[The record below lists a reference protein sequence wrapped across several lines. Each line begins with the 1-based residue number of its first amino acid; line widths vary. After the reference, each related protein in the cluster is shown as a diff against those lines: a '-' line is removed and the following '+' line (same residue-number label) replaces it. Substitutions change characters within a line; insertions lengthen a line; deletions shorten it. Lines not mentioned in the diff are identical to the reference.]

1 MDRIPIMKTSDF
13 YLKPTAKNINESM
26 EKRFGEKLDLESYS
40 IDQLNR
46 AANLIENKIS
56 EHKRGDFNSTLNNED
71 YHRLTFMK
79 DAVTTELNERAV
91 SKAQQKAAGAALA
104 AKRGKGKA
112 KGASKEMEK
121 MNTKELEKFAGTKH
135 KGLPEKKKKVDE
147 SMQTMKE
154 LALHHATEY
163 AKHHKKGSLEHAMHH
178 KKQCEEC
185 GGVLTHD
192 AVGEC
197 WMSHGGDKPA
207 RVMLSPIS
215 GNAGAG
221 GAGGV
226 ASMMTAEATKKKAKP
241 DFLDFDKDGNKKE
254 PMKKALKDKK
264 MGEAI
269 VDPKDLEGEYQST
282 ITKKQK
288 ASQALVPAKNKAHKK
303 QMYAQG
309 RYPIQSKLRRDE
321 QTLDEIGDT
330 PKGRA
335 TLGSYINKAVANKG
349 MNDRY
354 SAGKPNG
361 NKESDKVA
369 SQRASGI
376 KMAVKRLTRE
386 STKAK
391 PDFLDMDKDGNKK
404 ETMKKA
410 VADKKKKSV
419 KESYEMAIRRYLREG
434 EEGKAELVMAVKD
447 MVDKFTAWSEDIASM
462 QATAAMEMADQIRD
476 ELGSD
481 QSEAFKQA
489 ISPALDT
496 AFQAVKGAREAMNN
510 QVAAMTGGAP
520 AMPAGPDMGAEAP
533 APDMGAEP
541 DMGPEPDM
549 GDEGDIAADMP
560 PPEGREKRES
570 IERHRRLARILAS

>member
-1 MDRIPIMKTSDF
+1 MKTSDF

-264 MGEAI
+264 
-269 VDPKDLEGEYQST
+269 VDE
-282 ITKKQK
+282 
-288 ASQALVPAKNKAHKK
+288 V
-303 QMYAQG
+303 
-309 RYPIQSKLRRDE
+309 SK
-321 QTLDEIGDT
+321 
-330 PKGRA
+330 A

-349 MNDRY
+349 RNDRY
-354 SAGKPNG
+354 SAGKLNG
-361 NKESDKVA
+361 DKESDKVA
-369 SQRASGI
+369 SQRAAGI
-376 KMAVKRLTRE
+376 KMAVNKLTRE

-489 ISPALDT
+489 ISPALDA

-541 DMGPEPDM
+541 DIGPEPDM
-549 GDEGDIAADMP
+549 GDEGDMAADMP

>member
-13 YLKPTAKNINESM
+13 YLKPSAKNINESM

-40 IDQLNR
+40 MDQLNR
-46 AANLIENKIS
+46 AASLIEGKIA
-56 EHKRGDFNSTLNNED
+56 EHKKSDFNSTLNNEE
-71 YHRLTFMK
+71 YHRLNFMK

-192 AVGEC
+192 AMGEC

-207 RVMLSPIS
+207 RVMMSPIS
-215 GNAGAG
+215 GNG
-221 GAGGV
+221 GAS
-226 ASMMTAEATKKKAKP
+226 SMMTAEATKKKSKP

-264 MGEAI
+264 
-269 VDPKDLEGEYQST
+269 VDE
-282 ITKKQK
+282 
-288 ASQALVPAKNKAHKK
+288 V
-303 QMYAQG
+303 
-309 RYPIQSKLRRDE
+309 SKS
-321 QTLDEIGDT
+321 
-330 PKGRA
+330 
-335 TLGSYINKAVANKG
+335 TLGSYVKKAAGSMGGATQRGAIAGYKGDHPEADKNYAKANK
-349 MNDRY
+349 R
-354 SAGKPNG
+354 K
-361 NKESDKVA
+361 
-369 SQRASGI
+369 QGI
-376 KMAVKRLTRE
+376 NMAVDKLTKE

-391 PDFLDMDKDGNKK
+391 PDYIDLDKDGNKK

-410 VADKKKKSV
+410 AADKKKKSV

-489 ISPALDT
+489 ISPALDA

-549 GDEGDIAADMP
+549 GDEGDMAADMP

-570 IERHRRLARILAS
+570 VERHRRLARILVGR

>member
-1 MDRIPIMKTSDF
+1 MKTSDF
-13 YLKPTAKNINESM
+13 YLKPSAKKINESM
-26 EKRFGEKLDLESYS
+26 EKRFGEKLDLDSYNL
-40 IDQLNR
+40 DQLNH
-46 AANLIENKIS
+46 AASLIESKIAA
-56 EHKRGDFNSTLNNED
+56 HKKGDFNSTLDNEE

-79 DAVTTELNERAV
+79 DAVIT
-91 SKAQQKAAGAALA
+91 ALA
-104 AKRGKGKA
+104 ERKLSAAEKNKREKVAKAIEKEDPKMD
-112 KGASKEMEK
+112 KSKK
-121 MNTKELEKFAGTKH
+121 MAIATAQA
-135 KGLPEKKKKVDE
+135 KKKTKVDE

-154 LALHHATEY
+154 LAHHHATEY
-163 AKHHKKGSLEHAMHH
+163 SKHHKKGNLEHAMHH

-185 GGVLTHD
+185 GGILTHD

-226 ASMMTAEATKKKAKP
+226 ASMMTAEGTKKSKNNDGNLANNAKP
-241 DFLDFDKDGNKKE
+241 YDKVTRGDVIAGRLGKDEMGGKKNKK
-254 PMKKALKDKK
+254 
-264 MGEAI
+264 
-269 VDPKDLEGEYQST
+269 V
-282 ITKKQK
+282 
-288 ASQALVPAKNKAHKK
+288 
-303 QMYAQG
+303 
-309 RYPIQSKLRRDE
+309 
-321 QTLDEIGDT
+321 DEIGDT

-335 TLGSYINKAVANKG
+335 ALGSYINKAVANKG

-354 SAGKPNG
+354 SASKPNG

-376 KMAVKRLTRE
+376 KMAVKKLTRE

-489 ISPALDT
+489 ISPALDA

-533 APDMGAEP
+533 APDMGTEP
-541 DMGPEPDM
+541 DMGAEPDM
-549 GDEGDIAADMP
+549 GDEGDMAAEVP

>member
-1 MDRIPIMKTSDF
+1 MDRIPIMKTIDF
-13 YLKPTAKNINESM
+13 YLKPSAKNINESM

-46 AANLIENKIS
+46 AASLIESKIA
-56 EHKRGDFNSTLNNED
+56 EHKQGGFNSNLNNED
-71 YHRLTFMK
+71 YHRLNFMK

-121 MNTKELEKFAGTKH
+121 MNTKEIKKFAGTKH

-192 AVGEC
+192 AMGEC

-207 RVMLSPIS
+207 RVMMSPIS
-215 GNAGAG
+215 GNG
-221 GAGGV
+221 GA
-226 ASMMTAEATKKKAKP
+226 ASMMTAEGKKKAKP

-264 MGEAI
+264 MDE
-269 VDPKDLEGEYQST
+269 V
-282 ITKKQK
+282 
-288 ASQALVPAKNKAHKK
+288 
-303 QMYAQG
+303 
-309 RYPIQSKLRRDE
+309 SK
-321 QTLDEIGDT
+321 
-330 PKGRA
+330 A
-335 TLGSYINKAVANKG
+335 TLGSYVGKAA
-349 MNDRY
+349 RS
-354 SAGKPNG
+354 SAG
-361 NKESDKVA
+361 A
-369 SQRASGI
+369 AQRGAIAGLRGDNPEAGKNYAKAHKRQKGI
-376 KMAVKRLTRE
+376 DMAVNKLTRE

-391 PDFLDMDKDGNKK
+391 PDYIDLDKDGNKK

-410 VADKKKKSV
+410 AADKKKKSV

-489 ISPALDT
+489 ISPALDA
-496 AFQAVKGAREAMNN
+496 AFQAVKGAREVMNN

-549 GDEGDIAADMP
+549 GDEGDAVADMP

-570 IERHRRLARILAS
+570 VERHRRLARILVGR

>member
-1 MDRIPIMKTSDF
+1 LDRIPIMKTSDF
-13 YLKPTAKNINESM
+13 YLKPSAKNINESM

-40 IDQLNR
+40 MDQLTR
-46 AANLIENKIS
+46 AASLIEGKIA
-56 EHKRGDFNSTLNNED
+56 EHKQGDFNSTLNNEE
-71 YHRLTFMK
+71 YHRLNFMK

-135 KGLPEKKKKVDE
+135 KGLPEKKKKKVDE

-192 AVGEC
+192 AMGEC

-207 RVMLSPIS
+207 RVMMSPIS
-215 GNAGAG
+215 GNG
-221 GAGGV
+221 GA
-226 ASMMTAEATKKKAKP
+226 ASMMTAEAAKKAKP
-241 DFLDFDKDGNKKE
+241 DYLDFDKDGNKKE

-264 MGEAI
+264 M
-269 VDPKDLEGEYQST
+269 
-282 ITKKQK
+282 
-288 ASQALVPAKNKAHKK
+288 
-303 QMYAQG
+303 
-309 RYPIQSKLRRDE
+309 DE
-321 QTLDEIGDT
+321 VS
-330 PKGRA
+330 PA
-335 TLGSYINKAVANKG
+335 TLGSYVGKAANANHGKEKLEREKG
-349 MNDRY
+349 
-354 SAGKPNG
+354 
-361 NKESDKVA
+361 V
-369 SQRASGI
+369 
-376 KMAVKRLTRE
+376 KMAMNKISGKKVKVKATNE
-386 STKAK
+386 AAK

-410 VADKKKKSV
+410 IADKKKKSV

-481 QSEAFKQA
+481 QAEAFKQA
-489 ISPALDT
+489 ISPALDA
-496 AFQAVKGAREAMNN
+496 AFQAVKGAREAMNG

-520 AMPAGPDMGAEAP
+520 AMPAAPDMGAEAP
-533 APDMGAEP
+533 APDMGADTGAEEPMP
-541 DMGPEPDM
+541 DMGGEEPAPDM
-549 GDEGDIAADMP
+549 A

-570 IERHRRLARILAS
+570 IERHRRLARILAGS